1 MKFVQTL
8 WRGIQDASYPRGT
21 ERRKEESGFFSH
33 MKEAGFPLWC
43 EHILL
48 TLKSNCPEVW
58 QSYMQSLQ
66 MPRGFLAWDSP
77 GIIPLLD
84 RALLRTVW
92 LKAVLNSSM
101 LFDI

>member
-1 MKFVQTL
+1 MPVILEEQ
-8 WRGIQDASYPRGT
+8 
-21 ERRKEESGFFSH
+21 KEEKKNLVFSD

>member
-1 MKFVQTL
+1 MQTL

-48 TLKSNCPEVW
+48 TLKSDCPEVW

>member
-1 MKFVQTL
+1 MQTL

-21 ERRKEESGFFSH
+21 ERRKEESGVFSH

-92 LKAVLNSSM
+92 LKAELNSSM